1 MAASVNVFC
10 MLHSAPPAS
19 GCFSIGKP
27 SEKKKTDAIRVC
39 FFGALK
45 GIRTP
50 DLLVRS
56 QTLYPTEL
64 SAHASFET
72 VVILALFAV
81 VVNIFINLFFTLC
94 KAKASARAA
103 GCVFFLLHNKF
114 TFSAL
119 RPIVFLIQFCYTC
132 EKSMSGFPLF
142 VRKAYWRLRLWSL
155 QA

>member
-1 MAASVNVFC
+1 MRDKFCNETKKLVASDTT
-10 MLHSAPPAS
+10 LATS
-19 GCFSIGKP
+19 GTA
-27 SEKKKTDAIRVC
+27 E
-39 FFGALK
+39 

-72 VVILALFAV
+72 VVILALFTV

-94 KAKASARAA
+94 EARAFALAA

>member
-1 MAASVNVFC
+1 MHAAQYAPQHQDAFLLESLRKRKKQTLYASV
-10 MLHSAPPAS
+10 
-19 GCFSIGKP
+19 
-27 SEKKKTDAIRVC
+27 

-142 VRKAYWRLRLWSL
+142 VRKAYRRLRLWSL

>member
-1 MAASVNVFC
+1 MSF
-10 MLHSAPPAS
+10 
-19 GCFSIGKP
+19 
-27 SEKKKTDAIRVC
+27 
-39 FFGALK
+39 FFGTAE

-114 TFSAL
+114 P
-119 RPIVFLIQFCYTC
+119 PI
-132 EKSMSGFPLF
+132 LF
-142 VRKAYWRLRLWSL
+142 VFQSFNTKAGIYFLRSSF
-155 QA
+155 AEINIPIPCKI